1 METQMKK
8 YHKCFTTAEAEKAV
22 LKAENE
28 SLTDKLEKS
37 QQQSTLKK
45 LQDAKLQSDYAA
57 AQAVLERIPS
67 DIIKAYAQRGNR
79 ERKADQYSALEFS
92 DEEFKKA
99 QMDIQR
105 QYQGLDMQYKSQV
118 KNTMDKVLAEVSTE
132 KELSAVVP
140 KTLVRS
146 NGMQVQKQE
155 FVVQGGIDITDDVIQ
170 KLQ

>member
-1 METQMKK
+1 MHSEINERL
-8 YHKCFTTAEAEKAV
+8 ARLEAQTEQK
-22 LKAENE
+22 
-28 SLTDKLEKS
+28 KLEKM
-37 QQQSTLKK
+37 LKEIE
-45 LQDAKLQSDYAA
+45 AKETDLMSK
-57 AQAVLERIPS
+57 
-67 DIIKAYAQRGNR
+67 KATM
-79 ERKADQYSALEFS
+79 S

>member
-1 METQMKK
+1 MKIKLILVIALISMMSIFMTGCGNETKLG
-8 YHKCFTTAEAEKAV
+8 YLDAERV
-22 LKAENE
+22 MNE
-28 SLTDKLEKS
+28 APQIRTIRDNI
-37 QQQSTLKK
+37 
-45 LQDAKLQSDYAA
+45 DAKNKEIEAKETDLQN
-57 AQAVLERIPS
+57 Q
-67 DIIKAYAQRGNR
+67 KATMSP
-79 ERKADQYSALEFS
+79 ED
-92 DEEFKKA
+92 FKKA

-155 FVVQGGIDITDDVIQ
+155 FVVEGGIDITDEVIQ

>member
-1 METQMKK
+1 MKIKLILVIALISMMSIFMTGCGNETKLG
-8 YHKCFTTAEAEKAV
+8 YLDAERV
-22 LKAENE
+22 MNE
-28 SLTDKLEKS
+28 APQIKTIRDNI
-37 QQQSTLKK
+37 
-45 LQDAKLQSDYAA
+45 DAKNKEIEAKEADLQN
-57 AQAVLERIPS
+57 Q
-67 DIIKAYAQRGNR
+67 KATMSP
-79 ERKADQYSALEFS
+79 EDL
-92 DEEFKKA
+92 KKA

-155 FVVQGGIDITDDVIQ
+155 FVVEGGIDITDEVIQ

>member
-1 METQMKK
+1 MKIKLILVIALISMMSIFMTGCGNETKLG
-8 YHKCFTTAEAEKAV
+8 YLDAERV
-22 LKAENE
+22 MNE
-28 SLTDKLEKS
+28 APQIKTIRDNI
-37 QQQSTLKK
+37 
-45 LQDAKLQSDYAA
+45 DAKNKEIEAKETDLQN
-57 AQAVLERIPS
+57 Q
-67 DIIKAYAQRGNR
+67 KATMSP
-79 ERKADQYSALEFS
+79 ED
-92 DEEFKKA
+92 FKKA

-118 KNTMDKVLAEVSTE
+118 KNTMDKVLADVSTE

-155 FVVQGGIDITDDVIQ
+155 FVVEGGIDITDEVIQ

>member
-1 METQMKK
+1 MKIKLILVIALISMMSIFMTGCGNETKLG
-8 YHKCFTTAEAEKAV
+8 YLDAERV
-22 LKAENE
+22 MNE
-28 SLTDKLEKS
+28 APQIKTIRDNI
-37 QQQSTLKK
+37 
-45 LQDAKLQSDYAA
+45 DAKNKEIEAKEADLQN
-57 AQAVLERIPS
+57 Q
-67 DIIKAYAQRGNR
+67 KATMSP
-79 ERKADQYSALEFS
+79 ED
-92 DEEFKKA
+92 FKKA

-155 FVVQGGIDITDDVIQ
+155 FVVEGGIDITDEVIQ

>member
-1 METQMKK
+1 MKN
-8 YHKCFTTAEAEKAV
+8 
-22 LKAENE
+22 L
-28 SLTDKLEKS
+28 
-37 QQQSTLKK
+37 
-45 LQDAKLQSDYAA
+45 
-57 AQAVLERIPS
+57 
-67 DIIKAYAQRGNR
+67 
-79 ERKADQYSALEFS
+79 
-92 DEEFKKA
+92 KKA

-170 KLQ
+170 KLQSKRGNIMKRTLAEIAINNVTCGIMMRI

>member
-1 METQMKK
+1 MERVQMNK
-8 YHKCFTTAEAEKAV
+8 EW
-22 LKAENE
+22 
-28 SLTDKLEKS
+28 
-37 QQQSTLKK
+37 
-45 LQDAKLQSDYAA
+45 
-57 AQAVLERIPS
+57 
-67 DIIKAYAQRGNR
+67 
-79 ERKADQYSALEFS
+79 
-92 DEEFKKA
+92 
-99 QMDIQR
+99 
-105 QYQGLDMQYKSQV
+105 QGLDMQYKSQV

>member
-1 METQMKK
+1 MKIKLMLVIALVTLMSVFMSGCGSETKLG
-8 YHKCFTTAEAEKAV
+8 YLDAERV
-22 LKAENE
+22 MNE
-28 SLTDKLEKS
+28 APQIKTIRDNI
-37 QQQSTLKK
+37 
-45 LQDAKLQSDYAA
+45 DAKNKEIEAKETDLMSK
-57 AQAVLERIPS
+57 
-67 DIIKAYAQRGNR
+67 KATM
-79 ERKADQYSALEFS
+79 S

-105 QYQGLDMQYKSQV
+105 QYQV